1 MWRTT
6 AVAAFTFAVLCWPSV
21 AADPESLELA
31 IVGKKSL
38 DWPYP
43 ESQKDFETLL
53 ADQRA
58 REKAGEKRVFWPAPP
73 DIDLDLCI
81 TNTGKDK
88 VSVYLGDGPS
98 QLTLTLKGPGVTT
111 ANPGYSTAA
120 ELRQTHEVVLKP
132 GKFLRIPLK
141 RLADEVGGSQRLI
154 YPTAPGEYTLS
165 ATYQLLTAD
174 GRKGPLL
181 KSDEI
186 KLQIKEKK

>member
-1 MWRTT
+1 MRPI
-6 AVAAFTFAVLCWPSV
+6 ALVAPVAFAVLGSAAI

-58 REKAGEKRVFWPAPP
+58 REKAGEKRVFWPAPS

-111 ANPGYSTAA
+111 ANPG
-120 ELRQTHEVVLKP
+120 
-132 GKFLRIPLK
+132 
-141 RLADEVGGSQRLI
+141 
-154 YPTAPGEYTLS
+154 
-165 ATYQLLTAD
+165 
-174 GRKGPLL
+174 
-181 KSDEI
+181 
-186 KLQIKEKK
+186 